1 MVRPVLLQNP
11 LLVLPCTLRRFL
23 LVPLVLLLEVVQ
35 GGILVRLR
43 PLLDLGFLRP
53 RPRA

>member
-23 LVPLVLLLEVVQ
+23 LVLLLEVVQ